1 MAESFFS
8 EHQTELS
15 GVTLSKK
22 GSDEAPLSHRDRLLT
37 QGDPYLPAAAVRPIP
52 GASVAAPIR
61 GRDHIVSKRHKTP
74 LVRGAFPVAI

>member
-8 EHQTELS
+8 RAPDGIVWCHAL
-15 GVTLSKK
+15 KK

-37 QGDPYLPAAAVRPIP
+37 QGDPYRPAAAVRPIP